1 MTHKVGEV
9 SQRGHNDSSP
19 FVIGLTG
26 PIASG
31 KSTVAELLRQRGAEI
46 IDADRVYRSLLHH
59 GSELWRK
66 VVEQFGPAIVG
77 SDGEIDRAALG
88 RVVFAD
94 SAALADLDRITHPAV
109 VAEIRTKI
117 DRSSA
122 PLIVLE
128 AVKLVQS
135 GLATDVDALWF
146 ISADPETRLRR
157 LMSRS
162 GMDEASAR
170 ARIAAAP
177 DTVPEGVDVGAMI
190 DNSSD
195 LSSTAAAIEDAL
207 QALWSKPAK
216 RKHKHLTP
224 AKKERS

>member
-1 MTHKVGEV
+1 MTHDVAEV
-9 SQRGHNDSSP
+9 NQRGNNDSSP

-46 IDADRVYRSLLHH
+46 IDADGVYRSLLHP
-59 GSELWRK
+59 GSELWRQ
-66 VVEQFGPAIVG
+66 VVERFGPAIVG

-94 SAALADLDRITHPAV
+94 PAALADLDRITHPAV
-109 VAEIRTKI
+109 VAEVRTRMA
-117 DRSSA
+117 RSEA

-135 GLATDVDALWF
+135 GLASDVTALWF
-146 ISADPETRLRR
+146 ISADPETRLQR
-157 LMSRS
+157 LMARS

-177 DTVPEGVDVGAMI
+177 DTLPEGVDADAMI
-190 DNSSD
+190 DNSGE

-207 QALWSKPAK
+207 RALWSTPA
-216 RKHKHLTP
+216 RQKHTHLMP